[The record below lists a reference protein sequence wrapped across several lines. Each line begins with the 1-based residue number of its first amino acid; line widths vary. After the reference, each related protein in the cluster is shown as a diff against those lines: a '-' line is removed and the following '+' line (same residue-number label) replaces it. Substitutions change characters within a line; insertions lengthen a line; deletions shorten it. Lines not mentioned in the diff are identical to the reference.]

1 MSLFADD
8 FLDRPLQ
15 PGIEYMV
22 VCLNYSEF
30 PTESGLLDWVGEK
43 PTESGSTDW
52 VGEFWLSRDFCILEK
67 KNCFTMQRKY
77 LEAKKR
83 RSGRSTTK
91 ASLDLACST
100 LALTSFLVHFLEIIS
115 AGCRALLFPPAR
127 LILKFRKIQKERLQ
141 NFDSRLSRNFPD
153 SVGTFWII
161 QTERTLFSCL
171 NYSEIPDWV
180 RILNNSDILPNA
192 FNRFK
197 LSEMLEWIKVPRAD
211 KFV

>member
-1 MSLFADD
+1 MTELF
-8 FLDRPLQ
+8 R
-15 PGIEYMV
+15 I
-22 VCLNYSEF
+22 S
-30 PTESGLLDWVGEK
+30 DWVGTSRLSRWK
-43 PTESGSTDW
+43 TDW
-52 VGEFWLSRDFCILEK
+52 VGIYRLSRWILTESGFLHSRK
-67 KNCFTMQRKY
+67 KICFTMERKY

-100 LALTSFLVHFLEIIS
+100 LALTSFLVHFLQRIS

-161 QTERTLFSCL
+161 QTEKTLFLCL

-180 RILNNSDILPNA
+180 GILNNSDILP
-192 FNRFK
+192 
-197 LSEMLEWIKVPRAD
+197 LESRIKIKISD
-211 KFV
+211 SLMN

>member
-1 MSLFADD
+1 MSFIIINLE
-8 FLDRPLQ
+8 LC
-15 PGIEYMV
+15 YSV

-100 LALTSFLVHFLEIIS
+100 LALTSFLVHFLQRIS

-127 LILKFRKIQKERLQ
+127 LILKFRMKKGRFKKKDFKILI
-141 NFDSRLSRNFPD
+141 PD
-153 SVGTFWII
+153 SVGTFPT
-161 QTERTLFSCL
+161 QSG
-171 NYSEIPDWV
+171 
-180 RILNNSDILPNA
+180 
-192 FNRFK
+192 
-197 LSEMLEWIKVPRAD
+197 LSE
-211 KFV
+211 

>member
-1 MSLFADD
+1 MSELF
-8 FLDRPLQ
+8 R
-15 PGIEYMV
+15 I
-22 VCLNYSEF
+22 S
-30 PTESGLLDWVGEK
+30 DWVGTSRLSRWK
-43 PTESGSTDW
+43 TDW
-52 VGEFWLSRDFCILEK
+52 VGIYRLSRWILTESGFLHSRK

-83 RSGRSTTK
+83 RSRRSTTK

-100 LALTSFLVHFLEIIS
+100 LALTSFLVHFLQRIF

-127 LILKFRKIQKERLQ
+127 LILRFRMKKGRFKKKDFKILI
-141 NFDSRLSRNFPD
+141 PD

-180 RILNNSDILPNA
+180 GILNNSDILPQFCRSLFFLVRRLVCKA
-192 FNRFK
+192 DSKTISSRR
-197 LSEMLEWIKVPRAD
+197 IKSKKD
-211 KFV
+211 WELHNQLQM